1 MLNADVMA
9 LTSDMT
15 CKKMLLPLSQ
25 KRKSMFEYIV
35 AVVVVVVVEVVVV
48 VVVAFG
54 KRSTT

>member
-1 MLNADVMA
+1 
-9 LTSDMT
+9 
-15 CKKMLLPLSQ
+15 MLLPLSQ

-35 AVVVVVVVEVVVV
+35 AVVVVVVVEVAVV